1 MLGLKKRSIYMKSIF
16 SAIIIVLVVFG
27 ELNCR
32 EMKSQNKMKEET
44 AMDNV
49 SVGTDTA
56 TFGQGCFWCAEA
68 IFERVE
74 GVKSV
79 VSGYA
84 GGSVPNPTYEQVC
97 NGNTGHAEVVQI
109 VYDPKVISYDDLL
122 KIFWKTH
129 DPTTLNRQGA
139 DVGTQYRSIILYH
152 NEKQKEKAEYYKKEL
167 DNSGAW
173 DKPIV
178 TQIVPFTKFY
188 RAEDYHQDYFEK
200 NPHQGYCSFVIAPK
214 VEKFEKVFK
223 DKLKK

>member
-1 MLGLKKRSIYMKSIF
+1 MKSIF
-16 SAIIIVLVVFG
+16 SAIIIVLVIFG

-32 EMKSQNKMKEET
+32 EIKSQNKMKEET

-49 SVGTDTA
+49 SVNTDTA

-167 DNSGAW
+167 DKSGAW

>member
-1 MLGLKKRSIYMKSIF
+1 MNDALVTILMVLTVFVAVNCKGTKTDNKIKEDLTFMNNQ
-16 SAIIIVLVVFG
+16 SA
-27 ELNCR
+27 
-32 EMKSQNKMKEET
+32 K
-44 AMDNV
+44 
-49 SVGTDTA
+49 TDTA
-56 TFGQGCFWCAEA
+56 TFGQGCFWCSEA

-74 GVKSV
+74 GVESV

-84 GGSVPNPTYEQVC
+84 GGYVPNPSYEQVC
-97 NGNTGHAEVVQI
+97 GGQTGHAEVIQI
-109 VYDPKVISYDDLL
+109 IYDPSVISYDDLL

-139 DVGTQYRSIILYH
+139 DVGEQYRSIILYH
-152 NEKQKEKAEYYKKEL
+152 NEKQKEKAEYYKEEL
-167 DNSGAW
+167 EKSGAW

-178 TQIVPFTKFY
+178 TQIIPFTKFY
-188 RAEDYHQDYFEK
+188 KAEDYHQNYFDK